1 MFCGTRHLISTASV
15 NTKLWTMYKR
25 LDDERRLE
33 MMNQKMAVFWMIF
46 LLYKR
51 NKFSDLRLSRK
62 YVVIVTNTSEIT

>member
-1 MFCGTRHLISTASV
+1 
-15 NTKLWTMYKR
+15 MYKR

>member
-15 NTKLWTMYKR
+15 NTKLWTIYKR